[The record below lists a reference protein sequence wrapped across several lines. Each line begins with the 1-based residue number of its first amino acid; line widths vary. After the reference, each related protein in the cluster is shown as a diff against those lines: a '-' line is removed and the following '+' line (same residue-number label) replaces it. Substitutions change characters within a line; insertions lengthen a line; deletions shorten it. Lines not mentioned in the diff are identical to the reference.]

1 MDVRLDLAG
10 DGELVVVEADPSQVG
25 VLKLNN

>member
-1 MDVRLDLAG
+1 MDVSLDLAG
-10 DGELVVVEADPSQVG
+10 DGELVAVEGDPSQVG